1 MNENLKLEQQICFPV
16 YSVSRLI
23 TKAYIPFLKEMSL
36 TYPQYLVLLVLW
48 EYETLSVNSI
58 GEKLLLNT
66 NTISPLI
73 QRMEKAG
80 LLKRERSTQDERMVM
95 VKLTS
100 KGKELKKKASPIPE
114 KLLKTLL
121 TDDVQLADV
130 ILVKDMM
137 NKWIEILSENNK
149 KNQKKD

>member
-23 TKAYIPFLKEMSL
+23 TKAYKPFLKEMGL
-36 TYPQYLVLLVLW
+36 TYPQYLVLLLLW

-80 LLKRERSTQDERMVM
+80 LLERERSTQDERMVM

-100 KGKELKKKASPIPE
+100 KGKELKEKASPIPE

>member
-23 TKAYIPFLKEMSL
+23 TKAYKPFLKEIGL
-36 TYPQYLVLLVLW
+36 TYPQYLVLLLLW

-80 LLKRERSTQDERMVM
+80 LLERERSTQDERKVM

-100 KGKELKKKASPIPE
+100 KGKELKEKASPIPE